1 MSTDLERPQPHE
13 AGFAGPES
21 PPHEIFDFAGTPA
34 QGRHTPRGSVYS
46 AGGLAAADAAGWSKA
61 EEEPLATCMS
71 GRERLNVPRFTPR
84 LTLVGFALGS
94 ALLLLVSSLGNAAAD
109 APRVHVI
116 SLEGEINAVTSGYVS
131 AAVTRATSDRA
142 GALVI
147 MINTPGG
154 LSAAMDEIV
163 TTLLNAPVPV
173 AVYVAPTGARA
184 ASAGLFVAQAADFV
198 AMAPGTN
205 IGSAHPVTGSG
216 GDIGGDLGRKVLN
229 DAVARIRNLAALH
242 DRNADWCEQAVRES
256 LNIGADE
263 AARIRVANV
272 EPARLSELLTWLDG
286 RTALRPAVH
295 DLTFHT
301 SGATIVEDQMS
312 IFLRALQVLIDPN
325 VAYLLMLVAAFGLIA
340 EVSSP
345 GAILPGVVG
354 GISAILAL
362 VALTTLPVNLG
373 GILLIGFAFLLFLA
387 DVKAPTHGV
396 LTVGGLTSLLLGS
409 AFLLNTSAVDV
420 GIDWRLIVGAT
431 AGAGLGVVLVLRKAV
446 KVRSTQTSSS
456 SLNLVGAIGEA
467 RGPLTPSGQVFVAG
481 ATWRALSVS
490 GPIASGHTVRVVA
503 QNGAALQVEPSRRSV
518 PEPPDPQPALP
529 TEPASDGESEGSSTD
544 STARDL

>member
-1 MSTDLERPQPHE
+1 
-13 AGFAGPES
+13 
-21 PPHEIFDFAGTPA
+21 
-34 QGRHTPRGSVYS
+34 
-46 AGGLAAADAAGWSKA
+46 
-61 EEEPLATCMS
+61 LATSLS
-71 GRERLNVPRFTPR
+71 GREQLNVPRFTRR
-84 LTLVGFALGS
+84 LTLVGFALGG
-94 ALLLLVSSLGNAAAD
+94 ALLLLLSSLRDATAD

-116 SLEGEINAVTSGYVS
+116 TLEGEINAVTSSYVS
-131 AAVTRATSDRA
+131 AAVMRASSDRA

-147 MINTPGG
+147 MTNTPGG

-163 TTLLNAPVPV
+163 ITLLNAPVPV

-184 ASAGLFVAQAADFV
+184 ASAGLFVAQAADVV

-242 DRNADWCEQAVRES
+242 GRNAEWCAQAVRDS
-256 LNIGADE
+256 VNIGADQ
-263 AARIRVANV
+263 ATKTGVADR
-272 EPARLSELLTWLDG
+272 EPATLSELLAWLDG
-286 RTALRPAVH
+286 RSAPRRSGH

-301 SGATIVEDQMS
+301 GGATIVEDQMS
-312 IFLRALQVLIDPN
+312 AFQRALQVLIDPN

-345 GAILPGVVG
+345 GAILPGVIG

-373 GILLIGFAFLLFLA
+373 GTLLIGFAFLLFLA

-396 LTVGGLTSLLLGS
+396 LTVGGLASLLLGS
-409 AFLLNTSAVDV
+409 AFLLNTSAVDL
-420 GIDWRLIVGAT
+420 GIDWRLIVAAT
-431 AGAGLGVVLVLRKAV
+431 AAVGLGVVLVLRKAIT
-446 KVRSTQTSSS
+446 VRSTQTSSS

-467 RGPLTPSGQVFVAG
+467 RGPLSPGGEVFVAG
-481 ATWRALSVS
+481 ATWPAVSVS
-490 GPIASGHTVRVVA
+490 GPIASGHTVRVIA
-503 QNGAALQVEPSRRSV
+503 QTGGALQVEPARRSP
-518 PEPPDPQPALP
+518 PETTPPQPPLP
-529 TEPASDGESEGSSTD
+529 AEPVSGGGSEGRSTD
-544 STARDL
+544 PAARDL